1 MEGFKNSFDWCKI
14 TESTQKRKK
23 RYKTADE
30 KLNEKIKKKVKIKM
44 LKIKDK
50 NKILREKIFFMTEYL
65 FF

>member
-1 MEGFKNSFDWCKI
+1 VEGFKNSFDWCKI

-44 LKIKDK
+44 LKKLKIKINFDRK
-50 NKILREKIFFMTEYL
+50 NIFMT
-65 FF
+65 